1 MATAREWIEG
11 ARLRTLPASIAP
23 VLVGTAVAWFAPTY
37 ATGGVFHDIRNWRG
51 SAIILLLCLVVALGF
66 QIGSNFANDY
76 SDGIRGTDDVR
87 VGPMRLVG
95 SGAASPG
102 QVKWAAWI
110 SFGVACV
117 AGLVLVLPF
126 VLSAW
131 QRGVGLVV
139 PLVLVVVGLACVL
152 AAWYYTGGKH
162 PYGYVGLGEVFVFV
176 FFGLVA
182 SMGTTFVQAPPSCDQ
197 SWEGTASWG
206 CGPGT
211 PWLAAGETGVMM
223 GCFAT
228 AILVANNLRD
238 LASDQASD
246 KITLPVRLGDRRTRV
261 FYVALIVVAEL
272 CLLALAAQTSWWV
285 LLGLLGLLALVRSLR
300 AVLGGAKALAL
311 IVVLRWTGL
320 AQLLTAVLIALG
332 LWIGAR

>member
-1 MATAREWIEG
+1 MATAREWVEG

-23 VLVGTAVAWFAPTY
+23 VLAGTAVAWFAP
-37 ATGGVFHDIRNWRG
+37 AHAAGGMLDVARSWSG
-51 SAIILLLCLVVALGF
+51 SAVVLVLCLVVALGF

-102 QVKWAAWI
+102 QVKRAAWI
-110 SFGVACV
+110 SFAVACA
-117 AGLVLVLPF
+117 AGLVLVVPF
-126 VLSAW
+126 LIGAW
-131 QRGVGLVV
+131 QRGLGPVV
-139 PLVLVVVGLACVL
+139 PLILVVVGLSCVF

-182 SMGTTFVQAPPSCDQ
+182 SIGTTFVQAPPTCGQ
-197 SWEGTASWG
+197 VVGQTASGG

-211 PWLAAGETGVMM
+211 PWLATILVGVTM

-238 LASDQASD
+238 LASDHASG
-246 KITLPVRLGDRRTRV
+246 KITLPVRLGERRTRG

-272 CLLALAAQTSWWV
+272 CLVVLAAVTSWLV
-285 LLGLLGLLALVRSLR
+285 LLGLLGLVALLSSLR
-300 AVLGGAKALAL
+300 AVLGGAVGRAL
-311 IVVLRWTGL
+311 IAVLKWTGL
-320 AQLLTAVLIALG
+320 TELITAGLVGLG
-332 LWIGAR
+332 LWMGAR